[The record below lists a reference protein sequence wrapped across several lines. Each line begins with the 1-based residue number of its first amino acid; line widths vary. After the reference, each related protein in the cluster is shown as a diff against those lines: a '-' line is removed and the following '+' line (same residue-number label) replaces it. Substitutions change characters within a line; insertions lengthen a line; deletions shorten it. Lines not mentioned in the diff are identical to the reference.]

1 MVGGVHLSISLLQNC
16 NLIQIFH
23 TRRVRK
29 DQLQVNVP
37 FWRHTVPPHCPLDT
51 VCYRVSFL
59 GLAYVSIF
67 SLRCHEVFQCSL
79 WSLWMNSDVIHLTSC
94 SHFICSTCWKG
105 HKTNRNIPVQRW
117 NTSRL
122 LTEESSIR
130 RSAHVSAWVLAK
142 NSHRREL
149 AELNEHPA
157 LIDDPIV
164 ACGNLHNHYSAWIK
178 FAPTER
184 YLSQSSHSLRGQ

>member
-1 MVGGVHLSISLLQNC
+1 MVGDVHLSISLLQNC

-59 GLAYVSIF
+59 GLVYVSIF

-105 HKTNRNIPVQRW
+105 HKTNRNIPVQRAALEYKQAAHRGIIHK
-117 NTSRL
+117 TVCSCL
-122 LTEESSIR
+122 CLSI
-130 RSAHVSAWVLAK
+130 
-142 NSHRREL
+142 
-149 AELNEHPA
+149 
-157 LIDDPIV
+157 
-164 ACGNLHNHYSAWIK
+164 
-178 FAPTER
+178 
-184 YLSQSSHSLRGQ
+184 SQKQPQKRARWT